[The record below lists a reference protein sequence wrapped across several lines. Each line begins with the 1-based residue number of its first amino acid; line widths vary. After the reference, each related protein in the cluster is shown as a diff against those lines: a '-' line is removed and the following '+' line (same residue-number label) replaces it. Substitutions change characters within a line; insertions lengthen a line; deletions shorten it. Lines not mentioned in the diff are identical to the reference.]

1 MMKRRQFITLLG
13 GAAVAW
19 PVAAHGQQAA
29 KVARLGFLSSA
40 SASSSIYKKNF
51 DALRA
56 GLRELGYIEG
66 QNLIIESRW
75 AEDKYDRLPE
85 LAAELVRLDI
95 DVLITHG
102 TPGTMAAKRATAT
115 IPIVMAVV
123 GDAIITGVVSSLAR
137 PGGNITGSTFFNPEI
152 SAKRLELLREA
163 FPRISRF
170 GVLMNPN
177 NPITG
182 PIVQAMESSATTLKV
197 ELEVFEA
204 QTPTD
209 LENAFEAIAA
219 RRVNAVTINE
229 DPVFI
234 ANALLIGQIAS
245 LRRLPV
251 IGFREIAE
259 AGGMMAYGIVLPEMF
274 RRAAAFVHKL
284 LQGAKPGEIPVEQA
298 TRFNILINL
307 KSAKALGLEIPP
319 TLLARADEVIE

>member
-1 MMKRRQFITLLG
+1 MNRREFIRLLG
-13 GAAVAW
+13 GAATTW
-19 PVAAHGQQAA
+19 PLSARGQQAA
-29 KVARLGFLSSA
+29 KIARLGFLSSA
-40 SASSSIYKKNF
+40 SASSSIYRENF

-56 GLRELGYIEG
+56 GLDELGYVEG
-66 QNLIIESRW
+66 HNLIIESRW

-85 LAAELVRLDI
+85 LAAELIRLKI

-102 TPGTMAAKRATAT
+102 TPGTIAAKRATTT

-152 SAKRLELLREA
+152 SSKRLDLLSEA

-170 GVLMNPN
+170 GVLVNPD

-182 PIVQAMESSATTLKV
+182 PIVQAMESSARMLKV
-197 ELEVFEA
+197 ELDVFKA
-204 QTPTD
+204 RIPTEF
-209 LENAFEAIAA
+209 ENAFEAMAG

-234 ANALLIGQIAS
+234 ANAPLIAQIAE
-245 LRRLPV
+245 RRRVAV

-259 AGGMMAYGIVLPEMF
+259 AGGMMSYGIVLPEMF
-274 RRAAAFVHKL
+274 RRAAVFVHKL

-298 TRFNILINL
+298 TRFNIVINL
-307 KSAKALGLEIPP
+307 KTAKTFGLDVPP
-319 TLLARADEVIE
+319 SLLARADEVIE

>member
-1 MMKRRQFITLLG
+1 MKRRQFITLLG

>member
-274 RRAAAFVHKL
+274 RRAAAFVHKV

-298 TRFNILINL
+298 TRFNIFINL

>member
-1 MMKRRQFITLLG
+1 MKRRQFITLLG

-85 LAAELVRLDI
+85 LAAELVRLGI

>member
-123 GDAIITGVVSSLAR
+123 GDAIFTGVVSSLAR

>member
-1 MMKRRQFITLLG
+1 
-13 GAAVAW
+13 
-19 PVAAHGQQAA
+19 
-29 KVARLGFLSSA
+29 
-40 SASSSIYKKNF
+40 
-51 DALRA
+51 
-56 GLRELGYIEG
+56 
-66 QNLIIESRW
+66 
-75 AEDKYDRLPE
+75 
-85 LAAELVRLDI
+85 
-95 DVLITHG
+95 
-102 TPGTMAAKRATAT
+102 
-115 IPIVMAVV
+115 
-123 GDAIITGVVSSLAR
+123 
-137 PGGNITGSTFFNPEI
+137 
-152 SAKRLELLREA
+152 
-163 FPRISRF
+163 
-170 GVLMNPN
+170 MNPN

>member
-298 TRFNILINL
+298 TRFNIFINL

>member
-1 MMKRRQFITLLG
+1 MKRRQFITLLG

-234 ANALLIGQIAS
+234 ANALLMGQIAS